1 MCQQVFLIFV
11 LETNCLGA
19 VHNIDNL
26 LEIQVVLL
34 SLSFLAQV
42 YYIFLLIY
50 YSMSSTHT
58 SNRNY
63 LGIFQ
68 YSTDPIRLSNKLVL
82 SSMYLP
88 LPHP

>member
-1 MCQQVFLIFV
+1 MCQQAFLIFV